1 MELLKQNELTAN
13 KAAASVMRV
22 TGILFVL
29 VLILDIVGIF
39 KVQVPTMVVAFI
51 IGEVL
56 LFLPTLVTNILKIQK
71 GWVKYFTVACA
82 VLFTTVLACV
92 LAYHVVILYVYPIAI
107 ASLFFSTKLSMFTII
122 FTVLGTAGAQ
132 YVCFICGFVE
142 DHNVENILSS

>member
-71 GWVKYFTVACA
+71 GW
-82 VLFTTVLACV
+82 
-92 LAYHVVILYVYPIAI
+92 
-107 ASLFFSTKLSMFTII
+107 
-122 FTVLGTAGAQ
+122 
-132 YVCFICGFVE
+132 
-142 DHNVENILSS
+142 